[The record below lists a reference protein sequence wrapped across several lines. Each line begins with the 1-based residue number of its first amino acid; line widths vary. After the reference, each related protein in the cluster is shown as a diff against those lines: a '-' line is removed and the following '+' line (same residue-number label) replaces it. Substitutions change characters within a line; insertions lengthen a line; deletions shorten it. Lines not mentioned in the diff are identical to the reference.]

1 MMPVSFPP
9 EFEKRMQVIL
19 KDEWE
24 SFVKTHQSAS
34 PTSIRINPHKT
45 KSWNENKIP
54 WTDFGYYLKERPAFT
69 FDPLFHAGTYYV
81 QEPSSMLLE
90 QVIKQTLD
98 VSIPLRVLDLCG
110 APGGKS
116 THLLSL
122 LTKDSLLVSNEVIRS
137 RAQVLAENVVKWGCS
152 NVVVSNNDPEV
163 FQRLPGFF
171 DLIVVD
177 APCSGEGL
185 FRKDPGAMQEW
196 STDHTTLCSHRQR
209 RILKDVWPALKENGI
224 LIYSTCTYNPDENE
238 NNLTWLAQQ
247 ESIQQIPIKLNP
259 DWKVKPVVAGNLIG
273 YQCFPHAVLGEGFFF
288 AAVRKSSQQAEIKI
302 RTGKSFHLASKKI
315 VEQLSSW
322 VLCPEHFCIIQQQD
336 LLLLLPAERFDEF
349 NFLSQQL
356 HVVSKG
362 TAMAE
367 IKHEKLIPE
376 HSLAL
381 SIHLNKLKFIS
392 FELSLEQ
399 ALTYLRKETLN
410 QLDTE
415 KGFALVTY
423 QNHPLGWINRLGN
436 RINNLYPAAWR
447 IRQAG

>member
-1 MMPVSFPP
+1 MTVSFPP
-9 EFEKRMQVIL
+9 EFEKRMQALL

-24 SFVKTHQSAS
+24 PFVKTHQTTS
-34 PTSIRINPHKT
+34 PTSIRINPYKI

-90 QVIKQTLD
+90 QAVRQSLD
-98 VSIPLRVLDLCG
+98 VSKPLRVLDLCG

-122 LTKDSLLVSNEVIRS
+122 LTKDSLLISNEVIRS
-137 RAQVLAENVVKWGCS
+137 RAQVLAENIAKWGCS

-163 FQRLPGFF
+163 FQNLPGFF

-196 STDHTTLCSHRQR
+196 SPDNAVLCSHRQR

-247 ESIQQIPIKLNP
+247 ESIQSVPINLEP
-259 DWKVKPVVAGNLIG
+259 DWKINPVKSGNLTG
-273 YQCFPHAVLGEGFFF
+273 YQCFPHTVMGEGFFF
-288 AAVRKSSQQAEIKI
+288 AAIRKTGQQKNINI
-302 RTGKSFHLASKKI
+302 RTGKNFHLASKKI
-315 VEQLSSW
+315 AEQINSW
-322 VLCPEHFCIIQQQD
+322 VLHPEHFRIIQQQD
-336 LLLLLPAERFDEF
+336 LLLLLPEEWFDEL

-362 TAMAE
+362 TALAE
-367 IKHEKLIPE
+367 VKHEKLIPE
-376 HSLAL
+376 HALAM
-381 SIHLNKLKFIS
+381 SIHLNKNNFTCY
-392 FELSLEQ
+392 ELSLEQ
-399 ALTYLRKETLN
+399 ALGYLRKETLN
-410 QLDTE
+410 PLDSE

-423 QNHPLGWINRLGN
+423 QNYPLGWINRLGN

>member
-1 MMPVSFPP
+1 MTVSFPP
-9 EFEKRMQVIL
+9 AFEKRMQTLL

-24 SFVKTHQSAS
+24 RFVQIHQSAS
-34 PTSIRINPHKT
+34 PTSIRINPHKI
-45 KSWNENKIP
+45 KSCNEDKIP
-54 WTDFGYYLKERPAFT
+54 WTDFGYYLKARPAFT
-69 FDPLFHAGTYYV
+69 LDPLFHAGTYYV

-90 QVIKQTLD
+90 QAVRQSLD
-98 VSIPLRVLDLCG
+98 VSKPLRVLDLCG

-122 LTKDSLLVSNEVIRS
+122 LSKDSLLVSNEVIRS
-137 RAQVLAENVVKWGCS
+137 RTQVLAENIIKWGCS

-163 FQRLPGFF
+163 FQKLPGFF

-224 LIYSTCTYNPDENE
+224 LIYSTCTYNPEENE
-238 NNLTWLAQQ
+238 NNLAWLAQQ
-247 ESIQQIPIKLNP
+247 ESILSVPLKLEP
-259 DWKVKPVVAGNLIG
+259 DWKIKPVQSGNLIG
-273 YQCFPHAVLGEGFFF
+273 YQCFPHTVIGEGFFL
-288 AAVRKSSQQAEIKI
+288 AAIRKTSQQTEIKI
-302 RTGKSFHLASKKI
+302 RSGKNFHQAPKKI
-315 VEQLSSW
+315 VEQINTW
-322 VLCPEHFCIIQQQD
+322 VLHPEHFRIIQQQD
-336 LLLLLPAERFDEF
+336 LLILLPEERFDEL

-356 HVVSKG
+356 HIVSKG
-362 TAMAE
+362 TALAE

-376 HSLAL
+376 HALAL
-381 SIHLNKLKFIS
+381 SIHLNKKRFAC
-392 FELSLEQ
+392 FDLSLDE
-399 ALTYLRKETLN
+399 ALLYLRKEALN
-410 QLDTE
+410 LVDTE

-423 QNHPLGWINRLGN
+423 QNQPLGWINRLGN

-447 IRQAG
+447 IRQSG

>member
-1 MMPVSFPP
+1 MTVSFPI
-9 EFEKRMQVIL
+9 EFEKRMQAQL
-19 KDEWE
+19 KEEWE
-24 SFVKTHQSAS
+24 PFVQTHQTVP
-34 PTSIRINPHKT
+34 PTSIRINPHKIN
-45 KSWNENKIP
+45 SWNENKIP

-90 QVIKQTLD
+90 QAVKQTLD
-98 VSIPLRVLDLCG
+98 LSKPLRVLDLCG

-122 LTKDSLLVSNEVIRS
+122 LAKDSLLVSNEVIRS
-137 RAQVLAENVVKWGCS
+137 RAQVLAENIVKWGCN

-163 FQRLPGFF
+163 FQKLPGFF

-185 FRKDPGAMQEW
+185 FRKDPEAMREW
-196 STDHTTLCSHRQR
+196 STDNAVLCSHRQR

-224 LIYSTCTYNPDENE
+224 LIYSTCTYNPEENE
-238 NNLTWLAQQ
+238 NNLAWLAQQ
-247 ESIQQIPIKLNP
+247 ESIEQIPIKLEP
-259 DWKVKPVVAGNLIG
+259 DWKVKSVKAGKLIG
-273 YQCFPHAVLGEGFFF
+273 YQCFPHTVLGEGFFF
-288 AAVRKSSQQAEIKI
+288 SAIRKTGQQTEIKI
-302 RTGKSFHLASKKI
+302 RTGKSFFHLASKKI

-322 VLCPEHFCIIQQQD
+322 VLFPEHFRIIQQHD
-336 LLLLLPAERFDEF
+336 LLLLLPEEWFDEL
-349 NFLSQQL
+349 NFLAQQL

-362 TAMAE
+362 TALAE
-367 IKHEKLIPE
+367 VKHEKLIPE
-376 HSLAL
+376 HALAL
-381 SIHLNKLKFIS
+381 SIHLNKPKFVS
-392 FELSLEQ
+392 FELSLDQ

-423 QNHPLGWINRLGN
+423 QNQPLGWINRLGN

-447 IRQAG
+447 IRQSG